1 MPAQAARLFPVEN
14 SHNTWRHELF
24 EFLNEK
30 LDQMIEQ
37 IDMEKIDDITGA
49 IFQNK
54 SEILGQLAL
63 GLITRKYND
72 LLNQEHCDCPI
83 CGKKL
88 KAWNKKV
95 KRTIESLGGS
105 LDLYRPY
112 FYCKNCHQGFYP
124 LDEALGL
131 ASSPKQHDIQDLEA
145 WLSSE
150 LPFETASETF
160 RRCTGDTL
168 SADHMFET
176 ANHIANHFDILDF
189 CPTRNEIE
197 QKIDGLSRGKFR
209 RPVMMI
215 AIDGASAPTRPEPS
229 PWKGK
234 RGKGEWKEAKGF
246 RVYLIDSDKI
256 VHLISWHQI
265 QDDKELAEALL
276 AIKNAGLIPEDKI
289 RLCAI
294 ADGAS
299 WIWNRVR
306 EIFPKIKLV
315 LDFYHCSEY
324 IHDLANMQYGKGT
337 RRAQEWVDATFVRL
351 FHNHVTD
358 VIHGIKRMEPIS
370 PEAKEKIK
378 DVLRYL
384 SNHKDKMDY
393 GAARRAGYHIG
404 SGAIESANKF
414 IGHVRLKRSGAW
426 WYKTNANNILKLRCA
441 KYNHTYDRIIQ
452 KYKEIDRE
460 KTYAKF
466 GLTNN
471 F

>member
-1 MPAQAARLFPVEN
+1 
-14 SHNTWRHELF
+14 
-24 EFLNEK
+24 
-30 LDQMIEQ
+30 
-37 IDMEKIDDITGA
+37 
-49 IFQNK
+49 
-54 SEILGQLAL
+54 
-63 GLITRKYND
+63 
-72 LLNQEHCDCPI
+72 
-83 CGKKL
+83 
-88 KAWNKKV
+88 V

-112 FYCKNCHQGFYP
+112 FYCKNCRQGLYP

-131 ASSPKQHDIQDLEA
+131 ASSTKQHDIQDLEA

-150 LPFETASETF
+150 LPFETASEAF
-160 RRCTGDTL
+160 SRCTGETL
-168 SADHMFET
+168 SADHMFE
-176 ANHIANHFDILDF
+176 IANRIASHFDILDF

-197 QKIDGLSRGKFR
+197 EKIEELSRGKFR

-215 AIDGASAPTRPEPS
+215 AIDGAHAPTRPEPS

-246 RVYLIDSDKI
+246 RVYLVDSDKI

-276 AIKNAGLIPEDKI
+276 TIKNAGLIPEDKI

-299 WIWNRVR
+299 WIWNRIG
-306 EIFPKIKLV
+306 EIFPEIKLV

-337 RRAQEWVDATFVRL
+337 RRAQEWVDATFGRL

-358 VIHGIKRMEPIS
+358 VIVGIKRMEPRS

-384 SNHKDKMDY
+384 TNHKEKMDY

-441 KYNHTYDRIIQ
+441 KYNRTYDRLIQ
-452 KYKEIDRE
+452 KYMEIDRE

-466 GLTNN
+466 DQTKNS
-471 F
+471 